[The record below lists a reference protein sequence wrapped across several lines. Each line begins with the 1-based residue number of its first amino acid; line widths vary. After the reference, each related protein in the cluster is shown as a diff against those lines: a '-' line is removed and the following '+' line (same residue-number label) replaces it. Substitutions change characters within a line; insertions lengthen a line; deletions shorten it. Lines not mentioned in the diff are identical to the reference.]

1 MGTAGLPFPTSNNA
15 PLPIP
20 GGYGNPTG
28 ANPGG
33 FFNYGASPNLG
44 FNFPAYGS
52 PSPVGPSY
60 NVGSFTG
67 TNLAGLNSGLGFAY
81 GQGYGTDLYN
91 RLGKA
96 YGRGAGQLI
105 GNILSGGLYNP
116 QVAAAYLNAQQP
128 GIARG
133 EAGILGAFGDAGARF
148 SSAAALG
155 LGDYESQV
163 QLNQQQMLAQLYQNA
178 QQEELGLLT
187 GVLPT
192 LHQERANQ
200 GSWLND
206 LVGGLEIAGGI
217 VGAPFT
223 GGLSLGMIPA
233 GISQITGSGRGGGAS
248 AAPVMPGMTGY
259 GGVPIAY
266 NTGTFGANAPTW
278 SGALPTSQQFQSS
291 WFDPSMTDAQ
301 WMASQGYAPNNPAV
315 LQSSAGG
322 IWQNPLDTG
331 TGDSGNVP
339 IPIY

>member
-1 MGTAGLPFPTSNNA
+1 MGSAGLPFPTSNNA

-28 ANPGG
+28 VNPGG
-33 FFNYGASPNLG
+33 FGTSPNTG
-44 FNFPAYGS
+44 FNFPAYGN
-52 PSPVGPSY
+52 PPMGGTPFPAYNAGPY
-60 NVGSFTG
+60 NA

-91 RLGKA
+91 MLGKA

-133 EAGILGAFGDAGARF
+133 EAGVLGAFGDAGARF

-163 QLNQQQMLAQLYQNA
+163 QLNQQQMLAQLFQNA
-178 QQEELGLLT
+178 QQEELGLLG

-200 GSWLND
+200 GSWIND
-206 LVGGLEIAGGI
+206 LVGGLEVAGGI
-217 VGAPFT
+217 IGAPFT
-223 GGLSLGMIPA
+223 GGLSIGMIPA
-233 GISQITGSGRGGGAS
+233 GLSQIAGGLGGKSIPAGMS
-248 AAPVMPGMTGY
+248 PFGLPGI
-259 GGVPIAY
+259 GG
-266 NTGTFGANAPTW
+266 NTGTFGQNAPVINAT
-278 SGALPTSQQFQSS
+278 SPPNVQAPPMPNLPVDTQNATIEQIMQGAGGGALGGADPWSIFQQFN
-291 WFDPSMTDAQ
+291 DN
-301 WMASQGYAPNNPAV
+301 SQAPY
-315 LQSSAGG
+315 
-322 IWQNPLDTG
+322 DTPF
-331 TGDSGNVP
+331 P
-339 IPIY
+339 ITQ